1 MAVVN
6 LAERLTLM
14 IHYLNRGDTI
24 NVKELATKFS
34 ISERQIQKDI
44 KLFSSFY
51 DIEHLGKQRYRM
63 KKNRKA
69 VNLENKDIEIA
80 MALMKSL
87 QKSALPQMTDYIN
100 KALEDDNHYTDIFL
114 FNIDN
119 ETLANM
125 ETFYKLLDA
134 IRSQLSCSYRYTKK
148 DGSSKT

>member
-1 MAVVN
+1 MAVTS
-6 LAERLTLM
+6 LAERLITI

-24 NVKELATKFS
+24 HVKELATKFS

-44 KLFSSFY
+44 RLFTSIY
-51 DIEHLGKQRYRM
+51 TIENLGKQRYRM

-134 IRSQLSCSYRYTKK
+134 IRSQLSFSYRYTKK